1 MAEGKKDDNSS
12 ISQGGGRLKWII
24 EWVSFPSRLDP
35 LLHNPPPH
43 LMPPQKQREYCPR
56 TGSGGQIKVAKCGRS
71 SKLPVGE
78 GEPTKNIDL
87 WDGTQESTVV

>member
-35 LLHNPPPH
+35 LLHNPPP
-43 LMPPQKQREYCPR
+43 PYA
-56 TGSGGQIKVAKCGRS
+56 S
-71 SKLPVGE
+71 
-78 GEPTKNIDL
+78 TKAERVLSQDR
-87 WDGTQESTVV
+87 